1 MNSLFSLT
9 IDEYIGHFS
18 ATRNQLVDAYL
29 ASLAT
34 YEGHNVYNPWR
45 DYDPR
50 YDISE
55 EAAKWRLDNLKAY
68 LLPRLGRASHM
79 IVAEAAGY
87 QGCRFTGIP
96 ITCERMLLG
105 FHNTV
110 DPTMIS
116 PSTLYRTSH
125 PTSMYIDKAIQRAKG
140 FNEPTDTVVWKGL
153 VENHLDP
160 YDVLLWNMFPFHP
173 HKPGQ
178 ALSNRTPTSQE
189 LQCGWQYVKDLLVLH
204 ERLSHLQGALSS
216 DRESDTHGMTV
227 TNCAVHPIKVHNDKE
242 RILSNTRATST
253 EHRMLSSVM
262 KHYDGDTLASKDRT
276 MLSPRNGEKT
286 SKSSDALGQESEVP
300 RISNLHIYG
309 VGQKSADIL
318 AQFGVTA
325 IALRHPANGGARLYQ
340 EGFAGAVAAY
350 RNESV

>member
-55 EAAKWRLDNLKAY
+55 EAAKRRLDNLKAY
-68 LLPRLGRASHM
+68 LLPRLGRASHI

-125 PTSMYIDKAIQRAKG
+125 PTSMYIDKVIQRDKG
-140 FNEPTDTVVWKGL
+140 FNEPTDTVVWKGI

-173 HKPGQ
+173 HKVEQ

-189 LQCGWQYVKDLLVLH
+189 LQCGWQYVKDLLALH
-204 ERLSHLQGALSS
+204 ERLRYEQGALLS
-216 DRESDTHGMTV
+216 DTEYDTHGMTG
-227 TNCAVHPIKVHNDKE
+227 TNCAVHPVKIHTYKE
-242 RILSNTRATST
+242 RILSDNLTTNL
-253 EHRMLSSVM
+253 EHTMLSPDI
-262 KHYDGDTLASKDRT
+262 KNYDGDESASKGRM

-286 SKSSDALGQESEVP
+286 SESSGTLGKKSEVP
-300 RISNLHIYG
+300 RVSDLHIYG

-340 EGFAGAVAAY
+340 EGFARAVAAY

>member
-9 IDEYIGHFS
+9 IDEYIGRFS
-18 ATRNQLVDAYL
+18 ATHNQLVDEYL
-29 ASLAT
+29 TSLAT

-204 ERLSHLQGALSS
+204 ERLSHLQGTLSS
-216 DRESDTHGMTV
+216 DRESD
-227 TNCAVHPIKVHNDKE
+227 
-242 RILSNTRATST
+242 TRATST
-253 EHRMLSSVM
+253 EHRMVSSVM

-276 MLSPRNGEKT
+276 MFSPRNGEKT

-325 IALRHPANGGARLYQ
+325 IALRHPANGGARLYR
-340 EGFAGAVAAY
+340 EGFARAVAAY

>member
-9 IDEYIGHFS
+9 IDEYIGRFS

-68 LLPRLGRASHM
+68 LLPRLGRASHI

-105 FHNTV
+105 FHNVV

-125 PTSMYIDKAIQRAKG
+125 PTSMYIDKAIQRDKG
-140 FNEPTDTVVWKGL
+140 FNEPTDTVVWKGI

-173 HKPGQ
+173 HKVEQ

-189 LQCGWQYVKDLLVLH
+189 LQCGWQYVKDLLALH
-204 ERLSHLQGALSS
+204 ECLRYEQGALLS
-216 DRESDTHGMTV
+216 DTEYDTHGMTG
-227 TNCAVHPIKVHNDKE
+227 TNCAVHPRKTNNDKE
-242 RILSNTRATST
+242 RMLSDTRATST
-253 EHRMLSSVM
+253 EHRMLSPVI
-262 KHYDGDTLASKDRT
+262 KHYDGENLASTGRT
-276 MLSPRNGEKT
+276 INGEKT
-286 SKSSDALGQESEVP
+286 SESSDALGKKSEAP
-300 RISNLHIYG
+300 RVSDLHIYG

-340 EGFAGAVAAY
+340 EGFARAVAAY